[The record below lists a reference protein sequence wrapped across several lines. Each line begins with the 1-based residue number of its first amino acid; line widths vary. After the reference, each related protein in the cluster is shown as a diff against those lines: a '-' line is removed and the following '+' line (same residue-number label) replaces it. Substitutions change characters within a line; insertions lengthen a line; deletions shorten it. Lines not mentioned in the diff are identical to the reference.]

1 MTRARTTFAAA
12 AALLTLGGC
21 ATVQNWLPKGKTQVA
36 PVTASIPT
44 PVSAPVAESTSR
56 PTLVVT
62 LVIDQFSA
70 NLFNQYRDDFTG
82 GLAVLA
88 QQGRVHANGFQQHG
102 LTETCPGHSTVLT
115 GMNPAHTG
123 IPANDWIDP
132 ATGKEVYCLF
142 SPVNHLAHGDDT
154 TDNGVVG
161 TEQLEV
167 TTLADWL
174 KTASPQSRVYAV
186 SGKDRGAINLNGH
199 LGDGAFWYTVG
210 FGFTTYVEPG
220 QTAGARLAPVAAL
233 NARIAERLRATPPSW
248 TYSSDACRRLDSE
261 WQINGRTF
269 HSALPPQNF
278 ELDTSPILD
287 ELTLEAATELLET
300 KQLGRRGVVDMLGV
314 SLSATDRVGHSY
326 GTQGPEMCEQMH
338 RLDAALGRF
347 LERLPQGAIVVL
359 TADHGGSDFVERLA
373 ARGYPHAHR
382 ASAQRFAAINETL
395 MAQFGLDAAPLASG
409 GSGLVVG
416 DKDMKALP
424 EPLRSRIIAAAL
436 PLLRANPDIAFAES
450 RDVLLTEPLPPSN
463 ITPDLMTLRQ
473 RMRLSTVA
481 GRSPDLITAL
491 SENVVAG
498 GRVGG
503 TIAGHGTPWD
513 YDRRVPILF
522 WWPGAQGQERFLP
535 IRTIDIA
542 PTLAPIIGVPTP
554 AGLDGRCIDLQ
565 APGGS
570 TCPARP

>member
-1 MTRARTTFAAA
+1 MNRVRTALAAVSLLALGACSTVQGWWPADAAA
-12 AALLTLGGC
+12 
-21 ATVQNWLPKGKTQVA
+21 PSEPA
-36 PVTASIPT
+36 PVA
-44 PVSAPVAESTSR
+44 APVAESTAR

-62 LVIDQFSA
+62 IVIDQFSA

-115 GMNPAHTG
+115 GMNPARTG
-123 IPANDWIDP
+123 IPANDWVDP
-132 ATGKEVYCLF
+132 ATGKEVYCLAA
-142 SPVNHLAHGDDT
+142 PANHLAHGDDT
-154 TDNGVVG
+154 SDNGPVG
-161 TEQLEV
+161 PGQLEV

-199 LGDGAFWYTVG
+199 LGDGAFWYTDG

-220 QTAGARLAPVAAL
+220 QTPTARLAPVAAL
-233 NARIAERLRATPPSW
+233 NARIAERLRVTPAAW
-248 TYSSDACRRLDSE
+248 TYTHDVCRRLTGD
-261 WQINGRTF
+261 WRINGRTF
-269 HSALPPQNF
+269 HSDLPPQNF
-278 ELDTSPILD
+278 ALDTSPMLD

-314 SLSATDRVGHSY
+314 SLSGTDRIGHSF
-326 GTQGPEMCEQMH
+326 GTQGPEMCEQMY

-347 LERLPQGAIVVL
+347 LQRLPQGSIVVL

-373 ARGYPHAHR
+373 VRGYPHAHR
-382 ASAQRFAAINETL
+382 ADPQRLANINGAL
-395 MAQFGLDAAPLASG
+395 KARFGLDYDPLSSG
-409 GSGLVVG
+409 GSGLMVG
-416 DKDMKALP
+416 DKDHKGLP
-424 EPLRSRIIAAAL
+424 EPLRTRIIEAAL
-436 PLLRANPDIAFAES
+436 PLLRANADVAFAES
-450 RDVLLTEPLPPSN
+450 RDVLLAEPLPPATL
-463 ITPDLMTLRQ
+463 TPDLMTVRQ
-473 RMRLSTVA
+473 RMRLSAVA
-481 GRSPDLITAL
+481 ERSPDLIIAL
-491 SENVVAG
+491 AENVVSG

-503 TIAGHGTPWD
+503 TIANHGTPWD
-513 YDRRVPILF
+513 YDRRVPIIF

-542 PTLAPIIGVPTP
+542 PTLAPIVGVQTP

-565 APGGS
+565 APGGA
-570 TCPARP
+570 TCPLR

>member
-1 MTRARTTFAAA
+1 MIRVRTTFVAA
-12 AALLTLGGC
+12 AALVALGGC
-21 ATVQNWLPKGKTQVA
+21 ATVQGWLPNGNSQAATAPAPA
-36 PVTASIPT
+36 PVT
-44 PVSAPVAESTSR
+44 ESTTR

-62 LVIDQFSA
+62 IVVDQFSA
-70 NLFNQYRDDFTG
+70 NLFNQYRDNFSG
-82 GLAVLA
+82 GLATLA

-115 GMNPAHTG
+115 GMNPARTG

-142 SPVNHLAHGDDT
+142 APQNHLAHGDDT

-161 TEQLEV
+161 PEQLQA

-199 LGDGAFWYTVG
+199 LGDGAFWYTDG

-220 QTAGARLAPVAAL
+220 QTAQDRLQPVAAL
-233 NARIAERLRATPPSW
+233 NTRIAERLRVTPPSW
-248 TYSSDACRRLDSE
+248 TIQHDACRGLDGQ
-261 WQINGRTF
+261 WTINGRTF
-269 HSALPPQNF
+269 NSSLPPENLK
-278 ELDTSPILD
+278 LDTSPMLD

-314 SLSATDRVGHSY
+314 SLSGTDRIGHTF
-326 GTQGPEMCEQMH
+326 GTQGPEMCEQMY
-338 RLDAALGRF
+338 RLDAALGQF
-347 LERLPQGAIVVL
+347 LQRLPQGAIVVL

-373 ARGYPHAHR
+373 VRGYPHAHR
-382 ASAQRFAAINETL
+382 FDARRLAAINETL
-395 MAQFGLDAAPLASG
+395 KAQFGLADNPLASG
-409 GSGLVVG
+409 GSGLVIG
-416 DKDMKALP
+416 DKDLKGLP
-424 EPLRSRIIAAAL
+424 EPLRTRVVEAAL

-450 RDVLLTEPLPPSN
+450 REVLLAESTPPADL
-463 ITPDLMTLRQ
+463 TPDLMTVRQ

-481 GRSPDLITAL
+481 GRSPDIVIAL
-491 SENVVAG
+491 SENVVTG
-498 GRVGG
+498 GRVGA
-503 TIAGHGTPWD
+503 TIANHGTPWD
-513 YDRRVPILF
+513 YDRRVPIIF
-522 WWPGAQGQERFLP
+522 WWPGAEGQERFLP

-542 PTLAPIIGVPTP
+542 PTLAPIIGLQAP

-570 TCPARP
+570 TCPTGR

>member
-1 MTRARTTFAAA
+1 VTRVRTALAAA
-12 AALLTLGGC
+12 SLLALGAC
-21 ATVQNWLPKGKTQVA
+21 STVQGWLPMGEASTPA
-36 PVTASIPT
+36 PVTAST
-44 PVSAPVAESTSR
+44 AR

-62 LVIDQFSA
+62 IVVDQFSA

-115 GMNPAHTG
+115 GMNPNRTG
-123 IPANDWIDP
+123 IPANDWVDS
-132 ATGKEVYCLF
+132 ATGKEVYCLAA
-142 SPVNHLAHGDDT
+142 PANHLAHGDDT
-154 TDNGVVG
+154 SDNGPVG
-161 TEQLEV
+161 PGQLEV

-199 LGDGAFWYTVG
+199 LGDGAFWYTDG

-220 QTAGARLAPVAAL
+220 QTPEARLAPVTAL
-233 NARIAERLRATPPSW
+233 NARIAERLRATPASW
-248 TYSSDACRRLDSE
+248 TYTSDACRAAAGD
-261 WQINGRTF
+261 WQINGRSF
-269 HSALPPQNF
+269 HSDLPPQNF
-278 ELDTSPILD
+278 ALDTSPMLD

-314 SLSATDRVGHSY
+314 SLSATDRIGHAF
-326 GTQGPEMCEQMH
+326 GTQGPEMCEQMR
-338 RLDAALGRF
+338 RLDTALGRF
-347 LERLPQGAIVVL
+347 LERLPQGTIVVL

-373 ARGYPHAHR
+373 VRGYPHAHR
-382 ASAQRFAAINETL
+382 ADPQRLATINDAL
-395 MAQFGLDAAPLASG
+395 KAQFGLDYGPLAS
-409 GSGLVVG
+409 
-416 DKDMKALP
+416 
-424 EPLRSRIIAAAL
+424 
-436 PLLRANPDIAFAES
+436 
-450 RDVLLTEPLPPSN
+450 
-463 ITPDLMTLRQ
+463 
-473 RMRLSTVA
+473 
-481 GRSPDLITAL
+481 
-491 SENVVAG
+491 G

-503 TIAGHGTPWD
+503 TIANHGTPWD
-513 YDRRVPILF
+513 FDRRVPIIF

-542 PTLAPIIGVPTP
+542 PTLAPIIGVRAP
-554 AGLDGRCIDLQ
+554 ADLDGRCIDLQ

>member
-1 MTRARTTFAAA
+1 MIRVPTTFVAA
-12 AALLTLGGC
+12 AALMALGGC
-21 ATVQNWLPKGKTQVA
+21 ATVQSWLPKGEAQAASTVA
-36 PVTASIPT
+36 PAPAAVT
-44 PVSAPVAESTSR
+44 ESTSR

-62 LVIDQFSA
+62 IVIDQFSA
-70 NLFNQYRDDFTG
+70 NLFNQYRDNFSG
-82 GLAVLA
+82 GLAMLA

-115 GMNPAHTG
+115 GMNPARTG

-142 SPVNHLAHGDDT
+142 APQNHLAHGDDT

-161 TEQLEV
+161 PEQLQA

-199 LGDGAFWYTVG
+199 LGDGAFWYTDG
-210 FGFTTYVEPG
+210 FGFTTYLEPG
-220 QTAGARLAPVAAL
+220 QPARDRLQPVAAL
-233 NARIAERLRATPPSW
+233 NTRIAERLRVTPPHW
-248 TYSSDACRRLDSE
+248 TIQHDACRGLDGQ
-261 WQINGRTF
+261 WMINGRTF
-269 HSALPPQNF
+269 NSSLPPENLK
-278 ELDTSPILD
+278 LDTSPMLD

-314 SLSATDRVGHSY
+314 SLSGTDRIGHTF
-326 GTQGPEMCEQMH
+326 GTQGPEMCEQMY
-338 RLDAALGRF
+338 RLDAALGQF
-347 LERLPQGAIVVL
+347 LQRLPQGAIVVL

-373 ARGYPHAHR
+373 VRGYPHAHR
-382 ASAQRFAAINETL
+382 FDARRLAAINETL
-395 MAQFGLDAAPLASG
+395 KAQFGLADNPLASG

-416 DKDMKALP
+416 DKDLKGLP
-424 EPLRSRIIAAAL
+424 EPLRTRVVEAAL

-450 RDVLLTEPLPPSN
+450 REVLLAESTPPADL
-463 ITPDLMTLRQ
+463 TPDLMTVRQ

-481 GRSPDLITAL
+481 GRSPDIVIAL
-491 SENVVAG
+491 SENVVTG
-498 GRVGG
+498 GRVGA
-503 TIAGHGTPWD
+503 TIANHGTPWD
-513 YDRRVPILF
+513 YDRRVPIIF
-522 WWPGAQGQERFLP
+522 WWPGAEGQERFLP

-542 PTLAPIIGVPTP
+542 PTLAPIIGLQAP

-570 TCPARP
+570 TCPTGR

>member
-1 MTRARTTFAAA
+1 MTPVRTALAAA
-12 AALLTLGGC
+12 SLLALGAC
-21 ATVQNWLPKGKTQVA
+21 STVQGWWPAAGETTAAA
-36 PVTASIPT
+36 PVQMP
-44 PVSAPVAESTSR
+44 APIAESTTR

-62 LVIDQFSA
+62 VVVDQFSA

-102 LTETCPGHSTVLT
+102 VTETCPGHSTVLS

-123 IPANDWIDP
+123 IPANDWVDP
-132 ATGKEVYCLF
+132 ATGKEVYCLAA
-142 SPVNHLAHGDDT
+142 PANHLAHGDDT
-154 TDNGVVG
+154 SDNGPVG
-161 TEQLEV
+161 PGQLEV

-199 LGDGAFWYTVG
+199 LGDGAFWYTDG

-220 QTAGARLAPVAAL
+220 QTPEARLAPVTAL
-233 NARIAERLRATPPSW
+233 NARIAERLRATPASW
-248 TYSSDACRRLDSE
+248 TYTHEACRRLAGD

-269 HSALPPQNF
+269 HSDLPPQNF
-278 ELDTSPILD
+278 ALDTSPMLD

-314 SLSATDRVGHSY
+314 SLSGTDRIGHGF
-326 GTQGPEMCEQMH
+326 GTQGPEMCEQIY

-347 LERLPQGAIVVL
+347 LERLPHGAIVVL

-373 ARGYPHAHR
+373 VRGYPHAHR
-382 ASAQRFAAINETL
+382 ADPQRLANINGAL
-395 MAQFGLDAAPLASG
+395 KAQFGLDYDPLSSG
-409 GSGLVVG
+409 GSGLMVG
-416 DKDMKALP
+416 DKDHKGLP
-424 EPLRSRIIAAAL
+424 EPLRTRIIEAAL
-436 PLLRANPDIAFAES
+436 PLLRANADIAFAES
-450 RDVLLTEPLPPSN
+450 RDVLLAEPLPPAN
-463 ITPDLMTLRQ
+463 ITPDLMTVRQ

-481 GRSPDLITAL
+481 ERSPDLIVAL
-491 SENVVAG
+491 TENVVSG

-503 TIAGHGTPWD
+503 TIASHGTPWD
-513 YDRRVPILF
+513 YDRRVPIIF

-542 PTLAPIIGVPTP
+542 PTLAPIVGVQAP

-565 APGGS
+565 APGGAI
-570 TCPARP
+570 CPARP

>member
-1 MTRARTTFAAA
+1 MA
-12 AALLTLGGC
+12 LGGC
-21 ATVQNWLPKGKTQVA
+21 ATVQSWLPKGEAQAASTVA
-36 PVTASIPT
+36 PAPAAVT
-44 PVSAPVAESTSR
+44 ESTSR
-56 PTLVVT
+56 PTVVVT
-62 LVIDQFSA
+62 IVIDQFSA
-70 NLFNQYRDDFTG
+70 NLFNQYRDNFSG
-82 GLAVLA
+82 GLATLA

-115 GMNPAHTG
+115 GMNPARTG

-142 SPVNHLAHGDDT
+142 APQNHLAHGDDT

-161 TEQLEV
+161 PEQLQA

-199 LGDGAFWYTVG
+199 LGDGAFWYTDG

-220 QTAGARLAPVAAL
+220 QMAQDRLQPVAAL
-233 NARIAERLRATPPSW
+233 NSRIAERLRVTPPHW
-248 TYSSDACRRLDSE
+248 TIQHDACRGLDGQ
-261 WQINGRTF
+261 WMINGRTF
-269 HSALPPQNF
+269 NSSLPPENLK
-278 ELDTSPILD
+278 LDTSPMLD

-314 SLSATDRVGHSY
+314 SLSGTDRIGHTF
-326 GTQGPEMCEQMH
+326 GTQGPEMCEQMY
-338 RLDAALGRF
+338 RLDAALGQF
-347 LERLPQGAIVVL
+347 LQRLPQGAIVVL

-373 ARGYPHAHR
+373 VRGYPHAHR
-382 ASAQRFAAINETL
+382 FDVRRLAAINETL
-395 MAQFGLDAAPLASG
+395 KAQFGLADNPLASG

-416 DKDMKALP
+416 DKDLKGLP
-424 EPLRSRIIAAAL
+424 EPLRTRVVEAAL

-450 RDVLLTEPLPPSN
+450 REVLLAESTPPADL
-463 ITPDLMTLRQ
+463 TPDLMTVRQ

-481 GRSPDLITAL
+481 GRSPDIVIAL
-491 SENVVAG
+491 SENVVTG
-498 GRVGG
+498 GRVGA
-503 TIAGHGTPWD
+503 TIANHGTPWD
-513 YDRRVPILF
+513 YDRRVPIIF
-522 WWPGAQGQERFLP
+522 WWPGAEGQERFLP

-542 PTLAPIIGVPTP
+542 PTLAPIIGVQAP

-570 TCPARP
+570 TCPTGR